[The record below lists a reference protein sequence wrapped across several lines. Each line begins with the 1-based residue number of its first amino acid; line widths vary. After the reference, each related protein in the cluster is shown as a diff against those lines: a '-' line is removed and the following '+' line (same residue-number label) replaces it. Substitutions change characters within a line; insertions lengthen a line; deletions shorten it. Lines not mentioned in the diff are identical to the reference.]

1 MKITTTRLVL
11 SAAIAGTALLSLN
24 SVFAAPVRASHAG
37 DDYGYT
43 FRSVDRFADG
53 GRAFNVYADGART
66 HDVYSEGARTG
77 TRGDY
82 PAPIGE

>member
-1 MKITTTRLVL
+1 MKITTARLVL

-24 SVFAAPVRASHAG
+24 SVFAAPVRGSHAG

-43 FRSVDRFADG
+43 FRAVDRFAEG
-53 GRAFNVYADGART
+53 ARAFDVYAEGART
-66 HDVYSEGARTG
+66 HDVFSEGARS
-77 TRGDY
+77 RADY

>member
-1 MKITTTRLVL
+1 MKITTARLVL

-24 SVFAAPVRASHAG
+24 SVFAAPARGSHAG

-43 FRSVDRFADG
+43 FRAVDRFADG
-53 GRAFNVYADGART
+53 ARAFDVYAEGART
-66 HDVYSEGARTG
+66 HDVHSEGARI
-77 TRGDY
+77 RADY

>member
-1 MKITTTRLVL
+1 MKITTARLVL

-24 SVFAAPVRASHAG
+24 SVFAAPVRGSHAG

-43 FRSVDRFADG
+43 FRAVDRFAEG
-53 GRAFNVYADGART
+53 ARAFDGYAEGART
-66 HDVYSEGARTG
+66 HDVFSEGARS
-77 TRGDY
+77 RADY

>member
-1 MKITTTRLVL
+1 MKITTARLVL

-24 SVFAAPVRASHAG
+24 SVFAAPVGGSHAG

-43 FRSVDRFADG
+43 FRAADRFADG
-53 GRAFNVYADGART
+53 ARAFNVYAEGART
-66 HDVYSEGARTG
+66 HDVHGEGAR

>member
-1 MKITTTRLVL
+1 MKITTARLVL

-24 SVFAAPVRASHAG
+24 SVLAAPVRGSHAG

-43 FRSVDRFADG
+43 FRAVDRFADG
-53 GRAFNVYADGART
+53 ARSQDAYTDGART
-66 HDVYSEGARTG
+66 FDVHTDGARI
-77 TRGDY
+77 RGDY

>member
-1 MKITTTRLVL
+1 MKITTARLVL

-24 SVFAAPVRASHAG
+24 SVFAAPVRAAHIG

-43 FRSVDRFADG
+43 FRTADRFADG
-53 GRAFNVYADGART
+53 ARAFHVDEQGART
-66 HDVYSEGARTG
+66 HDVYGEGAR

>member
-1 MKITTTRLVL
+1 MKITTARLVL

-24 SVFAAPVRASHAG
+24 SVFAAPVRGSHAG

-43 FRSVDRFADG
+43 FRAVDRFADG
-53 GRAFNVYADGART
+53 ARAFDAYTEGART
-66 HDVYSEGARTG
+66 HDVFSEGART
-77 TRGDY
+77 RADY

>member
-1 MKITTTRLVL
+1 MKITTARLVL

-24 SVFAAPVRASHAG
+24 SVFAAPVRGSHAG

-43 FRSVDRFADG
+43 FRAVDRFTEGA
-53 GRAFNVYADGART
+53 RAFDVYAEGART
-66 HDVYSEGARTG
+66 HDVFSEGARS
-77 TRGDY
+77 RADY